1 MTMLSDDLVAE
12 LRRQVE
18 IGHAAQAFLEAAGLV
33 ADPAAAEYE
42 ERTRAARAWAKEQGL
57 TVSER
62 GRVPA
67 HIFEQYDAFLMT
79 QATAQVPMAPRFS
92 SPGSTE
98 TASRASRRRRA
109 VPSAA

>member
-1 MTMLSDDLVAE
+1 MTMLSEELVAE

-33 ADPAAAEYE
+33 ADPAAAQYE

-57 TVSER
+57 AISER

-67 HIFEQYDAFLMT
+67 HIFEKYDAFLLT
-79 QATAQVPMAPRFS
+79 QATAQMPMSPMFS
-92 SPGSTE
+92 HPDGSNGTPHP
-98 TASRASRRRRA
+98 SRRRHA
-109 VPSAA
+109 PASV